1 LKTSKTLVFFI
12 ELTDEILRWH
22 HVDFSNVAFECLKN
36 SIVCNARFAL
46 RRKLEDCWLEE
57 NDYRVALAGEILKY
71 EEGGDFVE
79 NFDWDD
85 HNDMINRACHCI
97 IMQSIDAIKQHI
109 SFARIIIIDKDGETL
124 FYRICSIPCV
134 FLSGTYATNGI
145 DLAHNAL
152 SSMIKFI
159 DSYNF
164 YSTSDQAY
172 SHSER
177 SVCLALSE
185 EFGDYKISDII
196 NDNTVDL
203 CVQIRNLSRMCVNC
217 EHFIFG
223 RDIYFTKVG
232 GKGCFVTCDYREK
245 FYKKV

>member
-1 LKTSKTLVFFI
+1 
-12 ELTDEILRWH
+12 
-22 HVDFSNVAFECLKN
+22 
-36 SIVCNARFAL
+36 
-46 RRKLEDCWLEE
+46 
-57 NDYRVALAGEILKY
+57 
-71 EEGGDFVE
+71 VE
-79 NFDWDD
+79 NFDWED

-97 IMQSIDAIKQHI
+97 IIQSIDAIKQHI
-109 SFARIIIIDKDGETL
+109 SFARIIIIDKDGET
-124 FYRICSIPCV
+124 FSYRICNIPYA

-185 EFGDYKISDII
+185 EFGDCKISDII
-196 NDNTVDL
+196 SSNTVDL
-203 CVQIRNLSRMCVNC
+203 CIQIRNLSRMCVNC

-232 GKGCFVTCDYREK
+232 GKGCFVTYDYKDDYERCYLASQKVDFIKKYSKALKLNFLDEK
-245 FYKKV
+245 IDSCGEAEINDIFSQIIPKDISVLIPYTNALFLEAMNTDRVSEVVKIYLP